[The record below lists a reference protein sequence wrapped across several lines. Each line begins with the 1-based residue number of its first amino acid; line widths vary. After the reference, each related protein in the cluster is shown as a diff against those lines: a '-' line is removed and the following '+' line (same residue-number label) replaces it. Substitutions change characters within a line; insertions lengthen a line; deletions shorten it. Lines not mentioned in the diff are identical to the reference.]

1 MTNEECKAKALELL
15 ADMSV
20 DEKVAQ
26 IGGIMYMEGMYER
39 MRPFLQNG
47 MGEISCLCVRDMKT
61 IEEVAAWQ
69 RKLQEDIM

>member
-1 MTNEECKAKALELL
+1 MTNEECKSRAQALL

-20 DEKVAQ
+20 EEKVAQ
-26 IGGIMYMEGMYER
+26 IAGIMYIEGMYDR
-39 MRPFLQNG
+39 MLPFLQNG

-69 RKLQEDIM
+69 RKVLFL